1 MNFTTIRVALAISC
15 SLPLLFSTGC
25 RNVETIA
32 EEHTE
37 RVHLEL
43 DKSEMVQVKL
53 AMGAGELKV
62 RGGSSK
68 LLDGEFTFRGNAR
81 PEVHYDASSF
91 RGKLTVQSASMK
103 DGINFGSHGGRW
115 DIALNETVPMNLE
128 VHMGAGENDLDLGR
142 LNLRDLTV
150 HMGAG
155 RVKLD
160 LRGDP
165 TRSMNVQVHGGV
177 GEAVVY
183 VPNTVGVRMEGHGGI
198 GSIDVRGLLKRG
210 DHYEN
215 ELYSKAAVRMN
226 VQIHGGVGSIKV
238 YAE

>member
-1 MNFTTIRVALAISC
+1 MNHTTIRVALAISC
-15 SLPLLFSTGC
+15 SLPLVFSTGC
-25 RNVETIA
+25 HNVEAIA

-37 RVHLEL
+37 RQSVEL

-53 AMGAGELKV
+53 ALGAGELKV
-62 RGGSSK
+62 RGGSAK
-68 LLDGEFTFRGNAR
+68 LMDGEFTYRGNGR
-81 PEVHYDASSF
+81 PEIRYDSSSF
-91 RGKLTVQSASMK
+91 RGKLNVQSASMK
-103 DGINFGSHGGRW
+103 DGLKLGPHGGRW

-142 LNLRDLTV
+142 LNLRDLSV

-165 TRSMNVQVHGGV
+165 TRNMNVQVHGGV

-198 GSIDVRGLLKRG
+198 GSIDVRGMLKRG
-210 DHYEN
+210 NHYEN
-215 ELYSKAAVRMN
+215 DLYAKAPVRMN